1 MFKVYWET
9 KSKNMNAVIFLQFGK
24 MEFFA
29 FENDAII
36 LHEMFKKKLKKF
48 SSFLMVGFWCKEI
61 VVAKQELFDK
71 GIPVL
76 MMNEF
81 HDPVYRN

>member
-1 MFKVYWET
+1 
-9 KSKNMNAVIFLQFGK
+9 
-24 MEFFA
+24 
-29 FENDAII
+29 
-36 LHEMFKKKLKKF
+36 MFKKKLKKF

-81 HDPVYRN
+81 HDPAYRS